1 MNDAMKGVFEIATLL
16 IGVATLALLIGRSQ
30 NTSQVIQSA
39 GGTFNE
45 LLRTVTMQSGMG
57 MGGYG
62 GY

>member
-1 MNDAMKGVFEIATLL
+1 MNDALKGVFEIATLL
-16 IGVATLALLIGRSQ
+16 IGVATLALLIGRSSD
-30 NTSQVIQSA
+30 TARVVQST

-45 LLRTVTMQSGMG
+45 LLRTVTLQSGMG